1 MANLEEV
8 SYEGFGHFLTSV
20 RYIGH
25 CCHIV
30 LHFFMSAS
38 VKGIYVWDL
47 KALGL
52 ATKMTALHSQ
62 YSRKDFLSSEHLLLK
77 RRKGQNLPSAISRLF
92 SQYHFK
98 GFKNRRRCHLI

>member
-8 SYEGFGHFLTSV
+8 PYEVFGHFLISV

-62 YSRKDFLSSEHLLLK
+62 HSRKDFLVSDHLFVK
-77 RRKGQNLPSAISRLF
+77 RRKGQNLSLAMFFLQFFERL
-92 SQYHFK
+92 
-98 GFKNRRRCHLI
+98 